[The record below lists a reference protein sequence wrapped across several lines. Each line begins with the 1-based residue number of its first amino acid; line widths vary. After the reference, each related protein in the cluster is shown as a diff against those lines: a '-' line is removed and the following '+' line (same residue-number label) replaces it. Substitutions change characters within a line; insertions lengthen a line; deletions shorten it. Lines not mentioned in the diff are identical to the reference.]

1 MFNDTV
7 YMATRYKWLTPVNL
21 CIVVAVR
28 WTELSENLRYLALP
42 APDRGLSP
50 VPVGV
55 HLKGAGEAVLGS
67 SVLFSAAVVSKHAA
81 RSVAGG

>member
-1 MFNDTV
+1 M
-7 YMATRYKWLTPVNL
+7 NL
-21 CIVVAVR
+21 CIVVAAR

-55 HLKGAGEAVLGS
+55 HLKGAGEAVLGP
-67 SVLFSAAVVSKHAA
+67 LFSSRGHEACSQMCSRRLVHMCH
-81 RSVAGG
+81 